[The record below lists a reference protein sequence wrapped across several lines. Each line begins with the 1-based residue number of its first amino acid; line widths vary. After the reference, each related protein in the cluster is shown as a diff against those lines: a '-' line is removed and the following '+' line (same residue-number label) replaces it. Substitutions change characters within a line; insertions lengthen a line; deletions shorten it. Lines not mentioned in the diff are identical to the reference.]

1 MSSHPNTRLKIT
13 DLLCS
18 QFREAGSLVIL
29 SGDSGSGRTGALEN
43 VIAELEDR
51 YQIIFVP
58 CSADESLPAL
68 RQMFLSQLL
77 PGGKWDVNLKLCDTL
92 NRIPVPGRR
101 KVLVM
106 VDDIDAVTIGF
117 FNELKSLY
125 EQTLGGGRFAFLLTA
140 HPLWTQQVQ
149 RVALVTSKGKF
160 REIAMLPLS
169 LQESLSLVKAYFEA
183 AGRNRDYEAISQKLP
198 RYLEGCKGNIS
209 KVIKQ
214 TELLM
219 DDPKLAQSARPPENE
234 AQLRALKKKKNRGLA
249 GIFITV
255 VSLIIVILC
264 IIPLFTGGSLFGGD
278 EKNEEGTDAS
288 TVIRPGASS
297 LPSFSSGNR
306 DDYQKGQE
314 DSAEKAEQAKSNL
327 PDVSVDEALKA
338 EQRSSDPLRS
348 SAPAPTDL
356 KAQQEHGSA
365 DKPQLDDGALLPDL
379 KEGIE
384 ANTPDAEHKKSV
396 TLNGETLDA
405 IEKSEAGSGKDPE
418 LPRRSLDG
426 SLKKNDVEGKVQSAG
441 SGDFLTRGDNML
453 RQDAIKAEDE
463 ALRIQSEAEALKQLQ
478 NTKAAEEEAKLKVL
492 ADKAAASLDE
502 GEKKSIQAQ
511 KRNASAKRN
520 SKPRANRSASY
531 SGPERGGIPGSVSE
545 LWNKNADHYT
555 LQVIAGRNRQ
565 AVVQASAGVSDRYW
579 IYETTRERR
588 PWYVLVT
595 GDFASPNA
603 AVRERAKLPS
613 SLRVGGPFPKT
624 FDRVQTEMRLSTA
637 NGR

>member
-1 MSSHPNTRLKIT
+1 MKAASSHPNTRLKIT
-13 DLLCS
+13 DLLCA
-18 QFREAGSLVIL
+18 QFREAGSFVIL

-58 CSADESLPAL
+58 CSADEALPAL

-77 PGGKWDVNLKLCDTL
+77 PGGKWDLNLNLCDTL
-92 NRIPVPGRR
+92 SKIPVPGRR

-106 VDDIDAVTIGF
+106 IDDVDAVTIGF

-140 HPLWTQQVQ
+140 HPLWTQQV
-149 RVALVTSKGKF
+149 RRASIKGKF

-169 LQESLSLVKAYFEA
+169 LTESLSLVKAYFEA
-183 AGRNRDYEAISQKLP
+183 AGKIRNYEAISQKLP

-234 AQLRALKKKKNRGLA
+234 AQLRELKKKKNRGLA

-255 VSLIIVILC
+255 VSLIIVLLC

-278 EKNEEGTDAS
+278 DQNEDAD
-288 TVIRPGASS
+288 TTLVRPGTSS
-297 LPSFSSGNR
+297 LPSFAGGNSGS
-306 DDYQKGQE
+306 QKVQE
-314 DSAEKAEQAKSNL
+314 GTGKNPELPQSDL
-327 PDVSVDEALKA
+327 PDVSVDEARKA
-338 EQRSSDPLRS
+338 EQQNADPLRS

-356 KAQQEHGSA
+356 KAKQERGSA
-365 DKPQLDDGALLPDL
+365 DKPQLDDGALLPNL

-426 SLKKNDVEGKVQSAG
+426 SLNKNEAKGKEQSTDN
-441 SGDFLTRGDNML
+441 GDFLTRGDNML
-453 RQDAIKAEDE
+453 REDEIKAEDE
-463 ALRIQSEAEALKQLQ
+463 ALRRQNEAEALKQAQ
-478 NTKAAEEEAKLKVL
+478 NAKEAEREAKLKEL
-492 ADKAAASLDE
+492 ADKAAASLDD
-502 GEKKSIQAQ
+502 GGKSNAKAP
-511 KRNASAKRN
+511 KRNASNKKNAR
-520 SKPRANRSASY
+520 PRAYRTAGYN
-531 SGPERGGIPGSVSE
+531 GFGRGGIPGSVSE
-545 LWNKNADHYT
+545 LWSKNADHYT

-588 PWYVLVT
+588 PWFVLVT
-595 GDFASPNA
+595 GDFASPA
-603 AVRERAKLPS
+603 AALRERAKLPS